1 MSDVICM
8 GILSWLIPQE
18 KYFFTMIEQQ
28 SKNVLEGVDA
38 LVNMLEHYNEIEKK
52 RDRITHIENE
62 GDKMVHDIFSELN
75 KTFITPIDRED
86 ITKLTSS
93 LDDIL
98 DNLEAVSERLIIY
111 EIKKPPKYMLEFAQV
126 LQKTARNVNE
136 GIHLLRNFK
145 DAKQIRGFCRDV
157 NTLENEGDILMRKA
171 TAELFNK
178 KDPIEIIKTKELYDH
193 LEAAIDRCE
202 DVADVIGDILVK
214 YT

>member
-1 MSDVICM
+1 M

-18 KYFFTMIEQQ
+18 KHFFDMIEQQ
-28 SKNVLEGVDA
+28 SENVLTGVDA
-38 LVNMLEHYNEIEKK
+38 LVDMLEHYTDIDTKREKIK
-52 RDRITHIENE
+52 KIEND
-62 GDKMVHDIFSELN
+62 GDKMVHDIFTELN

-86 ITKLTSS
+86 ISKLVCS

-98 DNLEAVSERLIIY
+98 DNLEAVAERLVIY
-111 EIKKPPKYMLEFAQV
+111 NIKKPPIYMLEFAQT
-126 LQKTARNVNE
+126 LRKTTYNVNE
-136 GIHLLRNFK
+136 GISLLRNFK
-145 DAKQIRGFCRDV
+145 EATQIRGFCKEV
-157 NTLENEGDILMRKA
+157 NTLENEGDALLRKA

-178 KDPIEIIKTKELYDH
+178 KDAVEIIKIKELYED

>member
-1 MSDVICM
+1 MIRM

-18 KYFFTMIEQQ
+18 KHFFDMIEQQ

-38 LVNMLEHYNEIEKK
+38 LVNMLEHYNEIDKK
-52 RDRITHIENE
+52 REKIKQIENE

-111 EIKKPPKYMLEFAQV
+111 EIKKPPQYMLEFAQI
-126 LQKTARNVNE
+126 LQKTTHNVNE
-136 GIHLLRNFK
+136 GINLLRNFK
-145 DAKQIRGFCRDV
+145 EAKQIRGFCKEI
-157 NTLENEGDILMRKA
+157 NTLENEGDILLRKA
-171 TAELFNK
+171 TADLFKK
-178 KDPIEIIKTKELYDH
+178 KDPIEIIKIKELYDDM
-193 LEAAIDRCE
+193 EAAIDRCE

>member
-1 MSDVICM
+1 MIHM

-18 KYFFTMIEQQ
+18 KHFFDMIERQ

-38 LVNMLEHYNEIEKK
+38 LVNMLEHYNEIDKK
-52 RDRITHIENE
+52 REKIKQIENE

-111 EIKKPPKYMLEFAQV
+111 EIKKPPQYMLEFAQI
-126 LQKTARNVNE
+126 LQKTTRNVNQ
-136 GIHLLRNFK
+136 GINLLRNFK
-145 DAKQIRGFCRDV
+145 EAKQIRAFCKEI
-157 NTLENEGDILMRKA
+157 NTLENEGDILLRKA
-171 TAELFNK
+171 TAELFTK
-178 KDPIEIIKTKELYDH
+178 KDPIEIIKIKELYDDM
-193 LEAAIDRCE
+193 EAAIDRCE

>member
-1 MSDVICM
+1 M

-18 KYFFTMIEQQ
+18 KHFFDMIEEQ
-28 SKNVLEGVDA
+28 SRNVLAGVDA
-38 LVNMLEHYNEIEKK
+38 LVDMLEHYEDIDKK
-52 RDRITHIENE
+52 RENIKKIENN

-86 ITKLTSS
+86 ISKLTSS

-111 EIKKPPKYMLEFAQV
+111 DIKKPPKFMLEFAQI
-126 LQKTARNVNE
+126 LRKTTFNVNE
-136 GIHLLRNFK
+136 GIGLLRNFK
-145 DAKQIRGFCRDV
+145 EASQIRGFCKEV
-157 NTLENEGDILMRKA
+157 NTLENEGDGLLRKA

-178 KDPIEIIKTKELYDH
+178 KDAIEIIKIKELYDD
-193 LEAAIDRCE
+193 LEAAVDRCE

>member
-1 MSDVICM
+1 VICM

-18 KYFFTMIEQQ
+18 KRFFDMIELQ

-38 LVNMLEHYNEIEKK
+38 LVNMLEHYNEIDKK
-52 RDRITHIENE
+52 REKIKQIENE
-62 GDKMVHDIFSELN
+62 GDRMVHDIFSELN

-111 EIKKPPKYMLEFAQV
+111 EIKKPPQYMLEFAQI
-126 LQKTARNVNE
+126 LQKTTRNVNQ
-136 GIHLLRNFK
+136 GINLLRNFK
-145 DAKQIRGFCRDV
+145 EAKQIRGFCREI
-157 NTLENEGDILMRKA
+157 NTLENEGDILLRRA

-178 KDPIEIIKTKELYDH
+178 KDPIEIIKIKELYDD

>member
-1 MSDVICM
+1 M

-18 KYFFTMIEQQ
+18 KHFFDMIERQ
-28 SKNVLEGVDA
+28 SENVLQGVDA
-38 LVNMLEHYNEIEKK
+38 LVNMLEHYNEIDKK
-52 RDRITHIENE
+52 REKIKQIENE

-111 EIKKPPKYMLEFAQV
+111 EIKKPPQYMLEFAQI
-126 LQKTARNVNE
+126 LQKTTRNVNQ
-136 GIHLLRNFK
+136 GINLLRNFK
-145 DAKQIRGFCRDV
+145 EAKQIRAFCKEI
-157 NTLENEGDILMRKA
+157 NTLENEGDILLRKA
-171 TAELFNK
+171 TAELFKK
-178 KDPIEIIKTKELYDH
+178 KDPIEIIKIKELYDDM
-193 LEAAIDRCE
+193 EAAIDRCE

>member
-1 MSDVICM
+1 M

-18 KYFFTMIEQQ
+18 KFFFDMIEQQ
-28 SKNVLEGVDA
+28 SKNVLQGIDA

-52 RDRITHIENE
+52 RDRIKQIENE

-111 EIKKPPKYMLEFAQV
+111 EIKKPPKYMLEFAQI

-136 GIHLLRNFK
+136 GIHLLRNLK

>member
-1 MSDVICM
+1 VIRM

-18 KYFFTMIEQQ
+18 KHFFDMIEQQ

-38 LVNMLEHYNEIEKK
+38 LVNMLEHYNEIDKK
-52 RDRITHIENE
+52 REKIKQIENE

-111 EIKKPPKYMLEFAQV
+111 EIKKPPQYMLEFAQI
-126 LQKTARNVNE
+126 LQKTTRNVNQ
-136 GIHLLRNFK
+136 GINLLRNFK
-145 DAKQIRGFCRDV
+145 EAKQIRAFCKEI
-157 NTLENEGDILMRKA
+157 NTLENEGDILLRKA
-171 TAELFNK
+171 TAELFKK
-178 KDPIEIIKTKELYDH
+178 KDPIEIIKIKELYDDM
-193 LEAAIDRCE
+193 EAAIDRCE

>member
-1 MSDVICM
+1 M

-18 KYFFTMIEQQ
+18 KHFFDMIENQ

-38 LVNMLEHYNEIEKK
+38 LVDMLEQYTDIDKK
-52 RDRITHIENE
+52 REKIKNIENN
-62 GDKMVHDIFSELN
+62 GDTMVHDIFAELN

-86 ITKLTSS
+86 ISKLACS

-98 DNLEAVSERLIIY
+98 DNLEAVAERLVLY
-111 EIKKPPKYMLEFAQV
+111 QIKKPPMYMLDFATT
-126 LQKTARNVNE
+126 LQKTTRNVHG
-136 GIHLLRNFK
+136 GITLLRDFK
-145 DAKQIRGFCRDV
+145 EAKKIRGFCKEV
-157 NTLENEGDILMRKA
+157 NTLENEGDTLLRKA
-171 TAELFNK
+171 TADLFNN
-178 KDPIEIIKTKELYDH
+178 KDPVEIIKIKELYED

>member
-1 MSDVICM
+1 M

-18 KYFFTMIEQQ
+18 KHFFDMIEQQ
-28 SKNVLEGVDA
+28 SKNVLEGVNA
-38 LVNMLEHYNEIEKK
+38 LVNLLEHYNEIEKK
-52 RDRITHIENE
+52 RERIKQIENE
-62 GDKMVHDIFSELN
+62 GDKMVHNIFSELN

-111 EIKKPPKYMLEFAQV
+111 EIKKPPKYMLEFAQI
-126 LQKTARNVNE
+126 LQKTTRHVNE
-136 GIHLLRNFK
+136 GICLLRNLK
-145 DAKQIRGFCRDV
+145 EAKQIRGYCREV
-157 NTLENEGDILMRKA
+157 NTLENEGDILLRKA
-171 TAELFNK
+171 TAELFTK
-178 KDPIEIIKTKELYDH
+178 KDPIEIIKTKELYDD

>member
-1 MSDVICM
+1 VIRM

-18 KYFFTMIEQQ
+18 KHFFDMIERQ

-38 LVNMLEHYNEIEKK
+38 LVNMLEHYNEIDKK
-52 RDRITHIENE
+52 REKIKQIENE

-111 EIKKPPKYMLEFAQV
+111 EIKKPPQYMLEFAQI
-126 LQKTARNVNE
+126 LQKTTRNVNQ
-136 GIHLLRNFK
+136 GINLLRNFK
-145 DAKQIRGFCRDV
+145 EAKQIRAFCKEI
-157 NTLENEGDILMRKA
+157 NTLENEGDILLRKA
-171 TAELFNK
+171 TAELFKK
-178 KDPIEIIKTKELYDH
+178 KDPIEIIKIKELYDDM
-193 LEAAIDRCE
+193 EAAIDRCE

>member
-1 MSDVICM
+1 VIRM
-8 GILSWLIPQE
+8 GILSWLIPHE
-18 KYFFTMIEQQ
+18 KYFFDMIEQQ
-28 SKNVLEGVDA
+28 SKNVLQGVDA

-52 RDRITHIENE
+52 RDRIKQIENE
-62 GDKMVHDIFSELN
+62 GDKMVHDIFAELN

-111 EIKKPPKYMLEFAQV
+111 EIKKPPKYMLEFAQI
-126 LQKTARNVNE
+126 LQKTTRNVNE
-136 GIHLLRNFK
+136 GINLLRNFK

-157 NTLENEGDILMRKA
+157 NTLENEGDILLRRA
-171 TAELFNK
+171 TAELFTK
-178 KDPIEIIKTKELYDH
+178 KDPIEIIKTKELYDD

>member
-1 MSDVICM
+1 M

-18 KYFFTMIEQQ
+18 KHFFDMIEQQ

-38 LVNMLEHYNEIEKK
+38 LVNMLEHYNEIDKK
-52 RDRITHIENE
+52 REKIKQIENE

-111 EIKKPPKYMLEFAQV
+111 EIKKPPQYMLEFAQI
-126 LQKTARNVNE
+126 LQKTTRNVNQ
-136 GIHLLRNFK
+136 GINLLRNFK
-145 DAKQIRGFCRDV
+145 EAKQIRAFCKEI
-157 NTLENEGDILMRKA
+157 NTLENEGDILLRKA
-171 TAELFNK
+171 TAELFKK
-178 KDPIEIIKTKELYDH
+178 KDPIEIIKIKELYDDM
-193 LEAAIDRCE
+193 EAAIDRCE